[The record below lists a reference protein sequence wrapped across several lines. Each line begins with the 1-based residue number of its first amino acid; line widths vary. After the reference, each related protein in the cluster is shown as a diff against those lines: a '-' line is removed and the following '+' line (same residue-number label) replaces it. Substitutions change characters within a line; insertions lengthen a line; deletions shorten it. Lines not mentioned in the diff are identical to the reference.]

1 MCRCQRGLSCHEPI
15 YPFLVGGE
23 ASLKEGEASP
33 EEGGRPRLERGE
45 GEVSTEEGK
54 RRRLEGRGTPG
65 TEGGLDHTET
75 TLHWKN
81 YISNSFQFEWD
92 MMVVTVFFSIL
103 NQMEFHLIQNWKE
116 NCHHNH
122 IPFNVKVIGNIVFS
136 VQYILPELVMSAL
149 GVNFL
154 IFITIGGW

>member
-1 MCRCQRGLSCHEPI
+1 MPLPTWAVLPRADISLPCR
-15 YPFLVGGE
+15 GE

-75 TLHWKN
+75 TLH
-81 YISNSFQFEWD
+81 
-92 MMVVTVFFSIL
+92 
-103 NQMEFHLIQNWKE
+103 
-116 NCHHNH
+116 
-122 IPFNVKVIGNIVFS
+122 
-136 VQYILPELVMSAL
+136 
-149 GVNFL
+149 
-154 IFITIGGW
+154 